1 MTVAARRDVWT
12 AMPPDRS
19 DEDRVLIL
27 APWGRDAALAASVL
41 EEAGLATFICS
52 TPAALFAQYEAGAGA
67 AVIAQEAL
75 TRDLLSQLAVLL
87 ARQPPWSDF
96 PIIVFIAREAAALR
110 YRGAL
115 KDLSELGN
123 VTALERPIHPST
135 LVSGAAAALRARRR
149 QYHNRDVLAERDQ
162 EVKQR
167 DQFLAMLGHELRNPL
182 AAIMNAKHLA
192 DRVAAREGALPN
204 GTAGELERPLAI
216 IDRQIRHLTQ
226 LVDDLLDV
234 SRVTSGKIVLKPTDV
249 DLVPLVRM
257 AAEEVA
263 RSRGD
268 RRIDLSLE
276 LPDHPL
282 PVRGDPVRVEQIVG
296 NILTNAFKY
305 TPSGGSVDVTVERE
319 GTMALF
325 RVTDTGVGMSAATL
339 STIFEPFTQADGTLD
354 RAQGGMGLGL
364 TVVRSLV
371 ELHGGDVQASSA
383 GLGRGSMFVVR
394 LPLGVSLDRTVA
406 DRRSDAGRPVAGNGP
421 SRRILIIE
429 DSADIRESMQALL
442 SELGHQV
449 DVAVDGRQGVERA
462 VALRPD
468 VALVDIGLP
477 LLDGYEVARRVRQA
491 LGPNILLVA
500 LTGYGQPDD
509 QHRAHQAGFDLHFT
523 KPIDIVLLHD
533 ILVGSVPA
541 EPAYASI

>member
-1 MTVAARRDVWT
+1 MS
-12 AMPPDRS
+12 PDRS

-41 EEAGLATFICS
+41 EDAGLATQICPG
-52 TPAALFAQYEAGAGA
+52 PASLFAEYEAGAGA

-75 TRDLLSQLAVLL
+75 SRELLSQLALML

-96 PIIVFIAREAAALR
+96 PILVFIAREAAALR

-182 AAIMNAKHLA
+182 AAIMNAKLLA
-192 DRVAAREGALPN
+192 DRVAAREGGSADGP
-204 GTAGELERPLAI
+204 AAELQRPLAI

-249 DLVPLVRM
+249 DLVPLVRTV
-257 AAEEVA
+257 AEEVS
-263 RSRGD
+263 RGRGD

-276 LPDHPL
+276 LPHSSL
-282 PVRGDPVRVEQIVG
+282 LVRGDPVRVEQIVG

-305 TPSGGSVDVTVERE
+305 TPSGGRVEVSVERE

-325 RVTDTGVGMSAATL
+325 RVTDTGVGMSVETL
-339 STIFEPFTQADGTLD
+339 ATIFEPFTQADGTLD

-371 ELHGGDVQASSA
+371 ELHGGDVQASSG

-394 LPLGVSLDRTVA
+394 LPLGAAAERTTGDTRGEA
-406 DRRSDAGRPVAGNGP
+406 SRPPTASAVRT
-421 SRRILIIE
+421 RRILIIE
-429 DSADIRESMQALL
+429 DSADIRESMQMLL
-442 SELGHQV
+442 GELGHQV

-523 KPIDIVLLHD
+523 KPVDILLLHD
-533 ILVGSVPA
+533 MLVGGLAA